1 MGEKTEKPTQKRLR
15 DAAKKGQSFK
25 SKELTMVTLVFVG
38 LLFVLSSDPLL
49 WLMQEYR
56 QVLADAKFANP
67 QAFAVRLFR
76 HGLEAFMPVLLVC
89 IAAAVLPSLLQT
101 GFLWASQALKLNLGA
116 ISPLH
121 GAKRI
126 FSLRTLKDAL
136 KSILYLLSFGAIAA
150 ALWSH
155 GKGLLFAQIYMSPAG
170 VAAAWVALVT
180 KLVWI
185 ALVCVVPIAILD
197 AMVEFWLFMREQ
209 RMERHE
215 VKREQKDADGN
226 PEIKQRRRAM
236 HTELL
241 SEAVKADIRESRL
254 IIANPTH
261 IAVGIYF
268 RPDIVAM
275 PFISVMETNARA
287 LAVRRYAESQGVP
300 VVGDVALARRLYA
313 THRRYTFVSIES
325 IDAIM
330 RLLVWLEDVERAGMH
345 EIDDANEGVP
355 GDAESHDI
363 DRAKDEEMPDLAHDV
378 TSESEGGAETPPHEP
393 RRVAPPR
400 QESQGEARTKPGI
413 GEHIR

>member
-38 LLFVLSSDPLL
+38 LIYVFSTDPLI

-56 QVLADAKFANP
+56 QVLADGQFANP

-76 HGLEAFMPVLLVC
+76 HGLEAFLPVLLVC
-89 IAAAVLPSLLQT
+89 IVAAVLPTLLQT
-101 GFLWASQALKLNLGA
+101 GFVWAGQALKLNLGA
-116 ISPLH
+116 VNPMQ

-126 FSLRTLKDAL
+126 FSMRTLKDAI
-136 KSILYLLSFGAIAA
+136 KSVLYLLSFGAIAV
-150 ALWSH
+150 ALWSSA
-155 GKGLLFAQIYMSPAG
+155 KGLLFAQIHMSPAG
-170 VAAAWVALVT
+170 VGAAWVELVM

-185 ALVCVVPIAILD
+185 ALVCVVPIAVLD

-215 VKREQKDADGN
+215 VKREQKDSDGN
-226 PEIKQRRRAM
+226 PEIKQKRRTL
-236 HTELL
+236 HSELL
-241 SEAVKADIRESRL
+241 SEAVKSDVRDSRL

-268 RPDIVAM
+268 RPDIVPL

-300 VVGDVALARRLYA
+300 VIGDVALARRLYR
-313 THRRYTFVSIES
+313 THRRYTFASIEE

-345 EIDDANEGVP
+345 D
-355 GDAESHDI
+355 
-363 DRAKDEEMPDLAHDV
+363 
-378 TSESEGGAETPPHEP
+378 ESEIEEKAEEAEDASKELPHSAGSSARDAVSEDEAPAGGPPSPVGPLMNH
-393 RRVAPPR
+393 RGRWR
-400 QESQGEARTKPGI
+400 
-413 GEHIR
+413 